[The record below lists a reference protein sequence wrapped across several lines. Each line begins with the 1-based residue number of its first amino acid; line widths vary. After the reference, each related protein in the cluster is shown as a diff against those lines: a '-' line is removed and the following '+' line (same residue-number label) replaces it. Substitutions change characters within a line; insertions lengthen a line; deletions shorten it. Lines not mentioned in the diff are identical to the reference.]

1 MIQKMINSIKYSI
14 RKLAIKFYDK
24 TEYYVVPK
32 DLFSRISLNHNNP
45 EELNKIREEIKT
57 LQKLYPEERSL
68 LKADSV
74 VERMRIIGK

>member
-1 MIQKMINSIKYSI
+1 MIQKMINTIKYSI

-32 DLFSRISLNHNNP
+32 DLFSKISLNHDKP

-57 LQKLYPEERSL
+57 LQKLYPEERIL
-68 LKADSV
+68 LRADAII
-74 VERMRIIGK
+74 ERMRIIGR

>member
-1 MIQKMINSIKYSI
+1 MIQKMINTIKYSI

-32 DLFSRISLNHNNP
+32 DLFSKISLNRNKP

-57 LQKLYPEERSL
+57 LQKLYPEERIL
-68 LKADSV
+68 LRADAII
-74 VERMRIIGK
+74 ERMRIIGR